1 MNARRYT
8 NVVDSLDQMNKTGQ
22 HVLDRFKCLTVNV
35 KSRQEKVVIKKGK
48 ILLKR

>member
-22 HVLDRFKCLTVNV
+22 QQDSNRTATGACPGQV
-35 KSRQEKVVIKKGK
+35 
-48 ILLKR
+48 